1 MHKLPRGNAYG
12 LWTRAAS
19 DKLPPQDYLRK
30 LSFDTV
36 DLHYKAISTTQE
48 FTVLL

>member
-1 MHKLPRGNAYG
+1 MHKLLRGNAYG

-19 DKLPPQDYLRK
+19 DKLPPPDYLRK

-48 FTVLL
+48 FTALL